1 MNRLSPVVHC
11 CKRRVQRCPNE
22 KRCPDEKQ
30 PLGNNQGVWGNIGKF
45 LFNDHSE
52 VQYSSAQ
59 RVSGAYDR
67 FRDPTF
73 HGRVWGDILSGIVL
87 QDNQEGFISKKMGM
101 NSYRPVGVSYYI
113 GDNKDFKN
121 HQNNFRPYGNWVW
134 SGLQIHKDPNILV
147 ATRHP
152 CGKINLSYMGLE
164 IGSEPISSFEEFE
177 QIINSGSLSITS
189 TDGTNIYIKIDPA
202 YIDHI
207 LLDCNAVEDKG
218 HGISNIEPT
227 ETAHYLLR
235 FCKPSEYSCLSRG
248 KKKTS

>member
-1 MNRLSPVVHC
+1 MNRLTFNCPVVHC
-11 CKRRVQRCPNE
+11 CKKRRVQRF
-22 KRCPDEKQ
+22 PDEKQ
-30 PLGNNQGVWGNIGKF
+30 PLENNKELWGSIGKF

-52 VQYSSAQ
+52 VQKSSAQ

-73 HGRVWGDILSGIVL
+73 HGRVWDDILSGIVL
-87 QDNQEGFISKKMGM
+87 QDDQQNFISKKMGL

-121 HQNNFRPYGNWVW
+121 HQNNFRPYGNW
-134 SGLQIHKDPNILV
+134 GLQIHKDPNILV
-147 ATRHP
+147 AIRYP

-164 IGSEPISSFEEFE
+164 IEISSEPISSFEEFE
-177 QIINSGSLSITS
+177 QIINSGSFSLTSS
-189 TDGTNIYIKIDPA
+189 TDSTNIDIKIDPA

-218 HGISNIEPT
+218 RGISKC
-227 ETAHYLLR
+227 YLFR
-235 FCKPSEYSCLSRG
+235 FFKPSEYSYLSRG